1 MEWLDD
7 KTIGVIIGALIGI
20 IPTLISKFADERK
33 EEKKWIRE
41 KKYSQEQKFKSQLG
55 LTGKKLL
62 KIQHAVNWICWMAA
76 KSPEKVT
83 IEQIGNYDS
92 EVRQLFPE
100 VMAELVEISIIN
112 NTAYE
117 KLNIEF
123 ERIIKIDSSF
133 SKIINQK
140 IYQNKINID
149 KTEEFEGLLN
159 EIISLRG
166 DILKA
171 IKDVVNISKKRAE

>member
-20 IPTLISKFADERK
+20 IPTLISKFIDERR

-62 KIQHAVNWICWMAA
+62 KIQHAVNWICWIAA
-76 KSPEKVT
+76 KSPEKVA
-83 IEQIGNYDS
+83 IEQIENYDS

-112 NTAYE
+112 NAAYE

-123 ERIIKIDSSF
+123 ERIVKIDSSF
-133 SKIINQK
+133 SKMINQNTH
-140 IYQNKINID
+140 QNKIKID
-149 KTEEFEGLLN
+149 ETEKFEGLLN

-166 DILKA
+166 GILKS
-171 IKDVVNISKKRAE
+171 IKEVVNLS